1 MNTLGQLNN
10 YSAQSI
16 AFTDEAL
23 GGQTLPARYKINGL
37 IDTSRPVM
45 EVMDKIAS
53 AAGSWMSYDSNEGKW
68 GVIINQSGTSV
79 ASFNDS
85 NILGDI
91 AISGT
96 GLTDLYTGVNVEFP
110 HRDLRDKADF
120 VTIELPS
127 GDLNA
132 NETTSIQNIAYD
144 IINEPIQAQ
153 LLGFIELKQSRVD
166 LVIKF
171 QSDYSK
177 SNLKAGE
184 LIDVTNARFGFANK
198 LFRILSIFEKDD
210 DNGSIIMEITAL
222 EYDANVYSVADLYRY
237 TRTDENGIIT
247 KGAIG
252 TPSTP
257 QVSKFE
263 RDARPRV
270 DISTLSPSGIVEGI
284 EYWITYDV
292 GIMNDSN
299 RNYRL
304 LGSRQPTVNKT
315 WAEGTEVVFEWDSL
329 AQGDFYIKTRG
340 VNSTTV
346 GPFSAVSGLINY
358 NPVQTTNAINEDTQ
372 VVDNTGQLL
381 TTLGAS
387 LLMNA
392 VSGIFTGN
400 TGTNSLFKS
409 IFDLFTTATGVD
421 LVGEA
426 QGGGIGGTLSG
437 NQIWDTVDST
447 TEIYKVGTL
456 DLERFT
462 SITFQTSSATS
473 STVTLNIQWPST
485 PV

>member
-1 MNTLGQLNN
+1 MNTLGQLNT
-10 YSAQSI
+10 YSGQSLT
-16 AFTDEAL
+16 FTDEAL

-37 IDTSRPVM
+37 IDTARPVM
-45 EVMDKIAS
+45 ENMDKIAA

-68 GVIINQSGTSV
+68 GVIINQTGTSV
-79 ASFNDS
+79 ASFDDS

-91 AISGT
+91 SISGS
-96 GLTDLYTGVNVEFP
+96 GLMDLYTGVNVQFP

-120 VTIELPS
+120 VTIELPE

-132 NETTSIQNIAYD
+132 NEITNIQSISYD

-184 LIDVTNARFGFANK
+184 LIDVTNARFGFDK
-198 LFRILSIFEKDD
+198 KIFRILSIFER
-210 DNGSIIMEITAL
+210 NEGESIIMDITAL
-222 EYDANVYSVADLYRY
+222 EYDASVYSTADLYRY

-252 TPSTP
+252 VPGIP

-263 RDARPRV
+263 FDVRPRV
-270 DISTLSPSGIVEGI
+270 EISTLSPSGIVEGI

-292 GIMNDSN
+292 GIQNDQN
-299 RNYRL
+299 RTYRL
-304 LGSRQPTVNKT
+304 LGSRQPTINKT
-315 WAEGTEVVFEWDSL
+315 WPEGSNVVFEWDSL
-329 AQGDFYIKTRG
+329 QQGDFFVKARG

-346 GPFSAVSGLINY
+346 GPFSDISGLINY
-358 NPVQTTNAINEDTQ
+358 NPVQTTDAISQDTQ
-372 VVDNTGQLL
+372 LYDQNGGMLES
-381 TTLGAS
+381 LGA
-387 LLMNA
+387 LALMTA
-392 VSGIFTGN
+392 VNGIFSGN
-400 TGTNSLFKS
+400 TGSGSLFSS

-426 QGGGIGGTLSG
+426 QSGGIGGTLTG
-437 NQIWDTVDST
+437 EQVWDTIDST

-462 SITFQTSSATS
+462 SITFQTSSSTN
-473 STVTLNIQWPST
+473 STVTLNIEWPST
-485 PV
+485 PQ